1 MEIRQHHLLPFSF
14 QESQRGVWDSRSRF
28 AMSSMN
34 EVGDLKAQITHHPQY
49 SDTED
54 DTLRTSFVAVVTGV
68 AGLAGSYLRKVV
80 RRHTS
85 EDRAVFIFRLLS
97 ETMLCDGRSGIREVT
112 TMHVVLEKSTAE
124 DGRELMPSLK
134 TYLTVER
141 DTPIKQDPA
150 GPLAVAAWIELASQF
165 PEMSRLPYWIRVR
178 ARRSTIAA
186 ILLNMYLSIS
196 VVSTSKSGLSSCV
209 GATNACHLRWT

>member
-1 MEIRQHHLLPFSF
+1 IFRELNQAADGLYRRLDSLFTVKDMDALPFTDHSREVNLDNFSGAGVYMEIRQHHLLPFSF

-97 ETMLCDGRSGIREVT
+97 ETML
-112 TMHVVLEKSTAE
+112 
-124 DGRELMPSLK
+124 
-134 TYLTVER
+134 
-141 DTPIKQDPA
+141 
-150 GPLAVAAWIELASQF
+150 
-165 PEMSRLPYWIRVR
+165 
-178 ARRSTIAA
+178 
-186 ILLNMYLSIS
+186 
-196 VVSTSKSGLSSCV
+196 
-209 GATNACHLRWT
+209 